1 MRITI
6 SIIFSAKFR
15 NGAGLRT
22 TQQAIENSM
31 KNTIL
36 TVVGCALLVWV
47 GAAHAQTGR
56 YVDNGDGTITDKN
69 TGLMWEKKTTGGG
82 VHEVNN

>member
-1 MRITI
+1 
-6 SIIFSAKFR
+6 
-15 NGAGLRT
+15 
-22 TQQAIENSM
+22 M